1 MNLEIPNIRPGDL
14 VTVHTGELG
23 LVISIYDHET
33 LEPASAD
40 DAGEKL
46 LAAVVEFA
54 SDTPTAA
61 PRRDSW
67 FYHELEPHLGSR

>member
-1 MNLEIPNIRPGDL
+1 MTLEIPNIRPGDL
-14 VTVHTGELG
+14 VTIDTGELG

-33 LEPASAD
+33 LAPASAE

-46 LAAVVEFA
+46 LSVVVEFV
-54 SDTPTAA
+54 SDTPATA

-67 FYHELEPHLGSR
+67 FYHELEPHSGSR